1 MQFGLSQNIVESINK
16 IFEQNSKVDE
26 VIVFG
31 SRAKGNY
38 RDDSD
43 IDLAVKGRNVSSKD
57 ILSFGV
63 KLEALNIPYKIDL
76 INYATI
82 NDKDV
87 IEHINRV
94 GIVFYSRWR
103 KMKFS
108 DFVDINP
115 SVSLKSGEQYSF
127 VEMKDLKDGNKFCFP
142 NEERKL
148 SGGARFKESD
158 TLFARITP
166 CLENG
171 KICKVKGLRNGIGF
185 GSTEFLVFRG
195 KKELSD
201 NDFVF
206 YLSRWNEVRDFAEG
220 NFEGTSGRQR
230 VPKDCFENL
239 VLNLP
244 PYHEQISISA
254 ILN

>member
-127 VEMKDLKDGNKFCFP
+127 VEMKDLKDGNKFCFQ
-142 NEERKL
+142 NKNLKL
-148 SGGARFKESD
+148 SGAARSKRMDKLFPKT
-158 TLFARITP
+158 TLF
-166 CLENG
+166 L
-171 KICKVKGLRNGIGF
+171 K
-185 GSTEFLVFRG
+185 TEKFL
-195 KKELSD
+195 KE
-201 NDFVF
+201 
-206 YLSRWNEVRDFAEG
+206 
-220 NFEGTSGRQR
+220 
-230 VPKDCFENL
+230 KD
-239 VLNLP
+239 
-244 PYHEQISISA
+244 
-254 ILN
+254 